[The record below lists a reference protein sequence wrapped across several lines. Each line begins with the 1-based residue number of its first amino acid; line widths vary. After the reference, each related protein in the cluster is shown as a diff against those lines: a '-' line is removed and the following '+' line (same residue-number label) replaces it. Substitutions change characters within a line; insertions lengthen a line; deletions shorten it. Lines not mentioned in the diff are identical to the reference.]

1 MRPKE
6 IAPEHQELY
15 NEIGKRLKNLRT
27 PTKLTY
33 INLSKKIGIAKNS
46 YNQME
51 LGKLNFQFSTLLLV
65 LKYHNISIS
74 EFFKDL

>member
-65 LKYHNISIS
+65 LKYHNISVS